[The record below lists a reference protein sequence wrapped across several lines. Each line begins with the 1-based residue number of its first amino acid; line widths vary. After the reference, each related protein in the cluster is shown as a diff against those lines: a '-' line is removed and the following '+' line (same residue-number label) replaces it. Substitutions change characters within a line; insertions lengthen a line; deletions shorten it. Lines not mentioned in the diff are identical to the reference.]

1 MKNASTV
8 SEDTAS
14 NQEPTLH
21 RGLHNRHIQ
30 LIALGGAIGTG
41 LFLGIGPAIQMA
53 GPAVLLG
60 YGVAGIIAF
69 LIMRQLGEM
78 VVEEPV
84 SGSFAHFAY
93 KRTTTCVWSR
103 TAATTRIGMPT
114 KLCCVP
120 GSADVYRSCNFRA
133 SHDRGHSRRW
143 IGARQGQSKSGC
155 GHRGACNSQ
164 KPIAVAEVL

>member
-53 GPAVLLG
+53 VQEEQ

-93 KRTTTCVWSR
+93 KYWGPF
-103 TAATTRIGMPT
+103 AGF
-114 KLCCVP
+114 L
-120 GSADVYRSCNFRA
+120 
-133 SHDRGHSRRW
+133 
-143 IGARQGQSKSGC
+143 SGW
-155 GHRGACNSQ
+155 NYW
-164 KPIAVAEVL
+164 VMFFVLVEW

>member
-1 MKNASTV
+1 MPLNKKDTQGKGVKNASTV

-93 KRTTTCVWSR
+93 KYW
-103 TAATTRIGMPT
+103 GP
-114 KLCCVP
+114 L
-120 GSADVYRSCNFRA
+120 RA
-133 SHDRGHSRRW
+133 SSLAGTT
-143 IGARQGQSKSGC
+143 G
-155 GHRGACNSQ
+155 
-164 KPIAVAEVL
+164 

>member
-1 MKNASTV
+1 MPLNKKDTQGKGVKNASTV

-69 LIMRQLGEM
+69 LIMRQLGEL
-78 VVEEPV
+78 VVNL
-84 SGSFAHFAY
+84 
-93 KRTTTCVWSR
+93 SR
-103 TAATTRIGMPT
+103 
-114 KLCCVP
+114 LYDHC
-120 GSADVYRSCNFRA
+120 VYRLYEA
-133 SHDRGHSRRW
+133 SGELSAEKIDEVMLILSNLREGW
-143 IGARQGQSKSGC
+143 EGLSGKL
-155 GHRGACNSQ
+155 G
-164 KPIAVAEVL
+164 

>member
-1 MKNASTV
+1 MKNASTASGASV
-8 SEDTAS
+8 SDAAS
-14 NQEPTLH
+14 KNEPTLQ
-21 RGLHNRHIQ
+21 RGLQNRHIQ

-84 SGSFAHFAY
+84 SGSFAHFAWNIGG
-93 KRTTTCVWSR
+93 RLRAFCRVGTIGSCLCWS
-103 TAATTRIGMPT
+103 GW
-114 KLCCVP
+114 
-120 GSADVYRSCNFRA
+120 RS
-133 SHDRGHSRRW
+133 
-143 IGARQGQSKSGC
+143 
-155 GHRGACNSQ
+155 
-164 KPIAVAEVL
+164 

>member
-1 MKNASTV
+1 MKNASNV

-93 KRTTTCVWSR
+93 K
-103 TAATTRIGMPT
+103 
-114 KLCCVP
+114 
-120 GSADVYRSCNFRA
+120 Y
-133 SHDRGHSRRW
+133 
-143 IGARQGQSKSGC
+143 
-155 GHRGACNSQ
+155 
-164 KPIAVAEVL
+164 

>member
-78 VVEEPV
+78 VVGRYPV
-84 SGSFAHFAY
+84 HL
-93 KRTTTCVWSR
+93 
-103 TAATTRIGMPT
+103 PT
-114 KLCCVP
+114 LP
-120 GSADVYRSCNFRA
+120 INTGDRLRA
-133 SHDRGHSRRW
+133 SSLAGTT
-143 IGARQGQSKSGC
+143 G
-155 GHRGACNSQ
+155 
-164 KPIAVAEVL
+164 